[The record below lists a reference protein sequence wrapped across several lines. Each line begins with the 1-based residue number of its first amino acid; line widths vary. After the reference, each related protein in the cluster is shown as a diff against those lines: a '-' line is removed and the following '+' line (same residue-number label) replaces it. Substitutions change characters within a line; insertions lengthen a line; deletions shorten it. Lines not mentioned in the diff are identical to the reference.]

1 MEDVMKKKVLL
12 IAFAALALT
21 ACSSKNATT
30 DSESAKKAA
39 SSISSSNVVKQTS
52 NKINLTNYKKIK
64 VVEKTGSTP
73 SQVTDLLGREADA
86 KSKAK
91 TSKLKA
97 TIYTWEGVQNGSAGA
112 NLAVEFANGVAIA
125 KQISGLVVNR
135 SKQITPKD
143 YKSLKKGMTQEEV
156 EAIVGKPNGYSE
168 SDYSNSDVALWLYTS
183 GLKSDGQAN
192 FYVTFQKNKLVAK
205 KAQNFN

>member
-1 MEDVMKKKVLL
+1 MKKKVLL

-21 ACSSKNATT
+21 ACSSKKATT
-30 DSESAKKAA
+30 DSESDKKAA

-168 SDYSNSDVALWLYTS
+168 SEPLFISAAVW
-183 GLKSDGQAN
+183 
-192 FYVTFQKNKLVAK
+192 
-205 KAQNFN
+205 

>member
-1 MEDVMKKKVLL
+1 M
-12 IAFAALALT
+12 
-21 ACSSKNATT
+21 
-30 DSESAKKAA
+30 
-39 SSISSSNVVKQTS
+39 
-52 NKINLTNYKKIK
+52 
-64 VVEKTGSTP
+64 
-73 SQVTDLLGREADA
+73 
-86 KSKAK
+86 
-91 TSKLKA
+91 
-97 TIYTWEGVQNGSAGA
+97 
-112 NLAVEFANGVAIA
+112 AIA

>member
-1 MEDVMKKKVLL
+1 MKKKVLL

-21 ACSSKNATT
+21 ACSSKKATT
-30 DSESAKKAA
+30 DSESDKKAA

-91 TSKLKA
+91 TSKLPECPSGPEA
-97 TIYTWEGVQNGSAGA
+97 GQGEGNGPKPRGGVPCQGYYIVWIGNRLIGA
-112 NLAVEFANGVAIA
+112 VSIVL
-125 KQISGLVVNR
+125 R
-135 SKQITPKD
+135 SR
-143 YKSLKKGMTQEEV
+143 G
-156 EAIVGKPNGYSE
+156 E
-168 SDYSNSDVALWLYTS
+168 SRYEPALSPSTS
-183 GLKSDGQAN
+183 CPFSSTS
-192 FYVTFQKNKLVAK
+192 V
-205 KAQNFN
+205 

>member
-1 MEDVMKKKVLL
+1 MKKKVLL

-21 ACSSKNATT
+21 ACSSKKTT
-30 DSESAKKAA
+30 IDSESAKKAA
-39 SSISSSNVVKQTS
+39 SSNSSSNVVKQTS

-64 VVEKTGSTP
+64 VIEKTGSTP

-86 KSKAK
+86 KSKAN

-97 TIYTWEGVQNGSAGA
+97 TIYTWEGVQNGSAGS

-135 SKQITPKD
+135 SKKITPKD
-143 YKSLKKGMTQEEV
+143 YKSLKKGMSQEEV

-168 SDYSNSDVALWLYTS
+168 SDYSNSDVSLWLYTS
-183 GLKSDGQAN
+183 GLKSDDQAN

>member
-1 MEDVMKKKVLL
+1 MKKKVLL

-21 ACSSKNATT
+21 ACSSKKDTT

-112 NLAVEFANGVAIA
+112 NLAVEFANGVL
-125 KQISGLVVNR
+125 SPSRFPDWSSTGP
-135 SKQITPKD
+135 SKLHPK
-143 YKSLKKGMTQEEV
+143 T
-156 EAIVGKPNGYSE
+156 
-168 SDYSNSDVALWLYTS
+168 TS
-183 GLKSDGQAN
+183 PSKRG
-192 FYVTFQKNKLVAK
+192 
-205 KAQNFN
+205 